1 MNPNNIRKWDIVN
14 ARINPAD
21 RDKHPLVVVSP
32 QSVIDSAKLVNVLFG
47 STKRPAINLP
57 PGRVLLD
64 EADGVERLTVVNC
77 AFVHSAKPE
86 ELMEVVGSVSRAR
99 REEIRRVLSQ
109 TFAP

>member
-1 MNPNNIRKWDIVN
+1 MNPNNIKKWDIVN

-32 QSVIDSAKLVNVLFG
+32 QPVIDNAMLVNVLFG
-47 STKRPAINLP
+47 STKRPAVGLP

-64 EADGVERLTVVNC
+64 EADGLERMTVVNC

-86 ELMEVVGSVSRAR
+86 DLSEVVGSVSRTR